1 MCASCCRYVGI
12 LVEELVGLN
21 KAGVALLM
29 AVCLWTIR
37 STAGLPVEQV
47 GFFLGGGWELRVGCS
62 PSRMTCHARSQ

>member
-1 MCASCCRYVGI
+1 MLLLLLLLRCCRYVGI

-47 GFFLGGGWELRVGCS
+47 YPL
-62 PSRMTCHARSQ
+62 T